1 MANSLIRLEI
11 VTPGGVAYSEEV
23 EHAVIPTANGKI
35 DILQH
40 HAPLI
45 DRLVPADVKVVNKD
59 KKIDYLAIGAGFVEV
74 YAEKIYIITD
84 QAILV
89 DEDDDAE
96 IEAAIKRAEDAL
108 EEGKNSN
115 FDEAQLQLL
124 EAAAKF
130 EQARKLAKGKT
141 R

>member
-59 KKIDYLAIGAGFVEV
+59 KKIDYLAIGSGFVEV

-130 EQARKLAKGKT
+130 EQARKIAKGKIN
-141 R
+141 

>member
-1 MANSLIRLEI
+1 MAQSIIKLEI
-11 VTPGGVAYSEEV
+11 VTPSGVVYSEDV
-23 EHAVIPTANGKI
+23 EHAVIPTANGKV

-45 DRLVPADVKVVNKD
+45 DRLVPSDVKVVVNGNTH
-59 KKIDYLAIGAGFVEV
+59 YLAVSSGFVEV
-74 YAEKIYIITD
+74 YYEKISIITD

-89 DEDDDAE
+89 AEDDQQE
-96 IEAAIKRAEDAL
+96 IEAAIKRAEEAIA
-108 EEGKNSN
+108 EGRKSN

-130 EQARKLAKGKT
+130 DQTRKLAKSKFG
-141 R
+141 

>member
-59 KKIDYLAIGAGFVEV
+59 KKIDYLAIGSGFVEV

>member
-23 EHAVIPTANGKI
+23 EHAVIPTANGKV

>member
-1 MANSLIRLEI
+1 MAQSIIKLEI
-11 VTPGGVAYSEEV
+11 VTPNGVVYSEDI

-45 DRLVPADVKVVNKD
+45 DRLVPADVKVVVNGNT
-59 KKIDYLAIGAGFVEV
+59 DYLAVGSGFVEV
-74 YAEKIYIITD
+74 YAEKISIITD
-84 QAILV
+84 QAILIA
-89 DEDDDAE
+89 DDDNQE
-96 IEAAIKRAEDAL
+96 IEAAIKRADEAL
-108 EEGKNSN
+108 EEGRKSN

-130 EQARKLAKGKT
+130 EQARKLAKGKSI
-141 R
+141 

>member
-23 EHAVIPTANGKI
+23 EHAVIPTANGKV

-59 KKIDYLAIGAGFVEV
+59 KKIDYLAIGSGFVEV

>member
-59 KKIDYLAIGAGFVEV
+59 KKIDYLAIGSGFVEV

-84 QAILV
+84 KAILV

-96 IEAAIKRAEDAL
+96 IEAAIKRAKEAL

>member
-59 KKIDYLAIGAGFVEV
+59 KKIDYLAIGSGFVEV

-89 DEDDDAE
+89 DEDDQE
-96 IEAAIKRAEDAL
+96 QIETAIKRAEEAL
-108 EEGKNSN
+108 EEGKKSN
-115 FDEAQLQLL
+115 IDEAQLQLL

-130 EQARKLAKGKT
+130 EQARKIAKGKS

>member
-1 MANSLIRLEI
+1 MGKSLIRLDI
-11 VTPGGVAYSEEV
+11 VTPGGVVFSEDV
-23 EHAVIPTANGKI
+23 EHVVIPTANGKI

-45 DRLVPADVKVVNKD
+45 DRLVPADVKVVKEG
-59 KKIDYLAIGAGFVEV
+59 KTEYLAISSGFVEV
-74 YAEKIYIITD
+74 YAEKISIITD

-89 DEDDDAE
+89 DENDHEA
-96 IEAAIKRAEDAL
+96 IEAAIKKAEQAL

-115 FDEAQLQLL
+115 FDEAQLQML
-124 EAAAKF
+124 EAAAKY
-130 EQARKLAKGKT
+130 EQARKLAKGKS

>member
-1 MANSLIRLEI
+1 MGKSLIRLDI
-11 VTPGGVAYSEEV
+11 VTPGGVVFSEDV
-23 EHAVIPTANGKI
+23 EHVVIPTANGKI

-45 DRLVPADVKVVNKD
+45 DRLVPADVKVVKEG
-59 KKIDYLAIGAGFVEV
+59 KTEYLAISSGFVEV
-74 YAEKIYIITD
+74 YAEKISIITD

-89 DEDDDAE
+89 DEDDHEA
-96 IEAAIKRAEDAL
+96 IEAAIKKAEHAL

-115 FDEAQLQLL
+115 FDEAQLQML
-124 EAAAKF
+124 EAAAKY
-130 EQARKLAKGKT
+130 EQARKLAKGKS

>member
-23 EHAVIPTANGKI
+23 EHAVIPTANGKV

-59 KKIDYLAIGAGFVEV
+59 KKIDYLAMFSSIRQKSLCVG
-74 YAEKIYIITD
+74 
-84 QAILV
+84 QM
-89 DEDDDAE
+89 
-96 IEAAIKRAEDAL
+96 AL
-108 EEGKNSN
+108 K
-115 FDEAQLQLL
+115 
-124 EAAAKF
+124 
-130 EQARKLAKGKT
+130 
-141 R
+141 

>member
-96 IEAAIKRAEDAL
+96 IEVAIKRAEDAL

>member
-1 MANSLIRLEI
+1 MAQSLIRLEI
-11 VTPGGVAYSEEV
+11 VTPGGVVYSEDV

-45 DRLVPADVKVVNKD
+45 DRLVPADVKVVDKDNKT
-59 KKIDYLAIGAGFVEV
+59 DYLAIGAGFVEV
-74 YAEKIYIITD
+74 YAEKISIITD

-89 DEDDDAE
+89 DEDDQEQID
-96 IEAAIKRAEDAL
+96 AAIKRAEEAL
-108 EEGKNSN
+108 EEGKKSN
-115 FDEAQLQLL
+115 IDEAQLQLL

-130 EQARKLAKGKT
+130 EQARKIAKGKT
-141 R
+141 N

>member
-1 MANSLIRLEI
+1 MANSFIKLEI
-11 VTPGGVAYSEEV
+11 VTPNGVVYSESV
-23 EHAVIPTANGKI
+23 EHVVIPSANGKI

-45 DRLVPADVKVVNKD
+45 DRLVPADVKVVKD
-59 KKIDYLAIGAGFVEV
+59 GKTEYLAISSGFVEV
-74 YAEKIYIITD
+74 YAEKISIITD

-89 DEDDDAE
+89 DDDDDQE
-96 IEAAIKRAEDAL
+96 IEAAIKRAEEAL
-108 EEGKNSN
+108 IEGKNSK

-124 EAAAKF
+124 EASAKF
-130 EQARKLAKGKT
+130 EQARKLAKGKA

>member
-23 EHAVIPTANGKI
+23 EHAVIPTANGKV

-59 KKIDYLAIGAGFVEV
+59 KKIDYLAIGSGFVEV

-130 EQARKLAKGKT
+130 EQARKIAKGKIN
-141 R
+141 